1 MFSKKTNPSDVARR
15 YDLLKKEIGGYR
27 MHIKAI
33 ISSIDRKIL
42 MFRDKY
48 RFYKER
54 KELQFA
60 SIYLKET
67 GNLRVLKNVLHTVDL
82 GLLAVNLR
90 LDTMKI
96 VISAL
101 LEFKESTKVINKVI
115 GDIKLMNSS
124 FNDYYKSFINGYFD
138 LETLVNIPELDTANF
153 LFLENEDALKIIQT
167 VERTV
172 GEELAKRFPNVPA
185 ELDQILSE
193 DPKEGVKKLYEILAT
208 DGGVRDDTIDTI
220 YSKYI
225 GNQDM
230 HVRSSQ
236 FRDSIL
242 KVNLKMLKKID
253 LSKLEKTEI
262 AILKYIINIKKGE
275 FGYMDIYQLAKL
287 TRSSPE
293 SILQSLYEL
302 AEHKIIHF
310 SHGM

>member
-1 MFSKKTNPSDVARR
+1 MFSKKINPTDVSRR

-33 ISSIDRKIL
+33 ISSIDKKI
-42 MFRDKY
+42 MVFRDKY
-48 RFYKER
+48 MLYKER

-60 SIYLKET
+60 SIYMKET
-67 GNLRVLKNVLHTVDL
+67 GNLRVLKNILQTVDL

-96 VISAL
+96 VVSAL
-101 LEFKESTKVINKVI
+101 LEFKESTKVINKVV
-115 GDIKLMNSS
+115 GDIRLMNDN

-138 LETLVNIPELDTANF
+138 LETLINIPELDLANF
-153 LFLENEDALKIIQT
+153 LSLENEDALKIIQT

-185 ELDQILSE
+185 DLDQILSE

-208 DGGVRDDTIDTI
+208 DGGVRENKI
-220 YSKYI
+220 YSGYM
-225 GNQDM
+225 GRRD
-230 HVRSSQ
+230 RRLGSSQ
-236 FRDSIL
+236 VRDSIL
-242 KVNLKMLKKID
+242 KVNPRMLKRID
-253 LSKLEKTEI
+253 LSKLEKKEI
-262 AILKYIINIKKGE
+262 AILKYIINIRKGE
-275 FGYMDIYQLAKL
+275 FGYTDIYQLAKI

-293 SILQSLYEL
+293 TVLQSLYDL
-302 AEHKIIHF
+302 AELKIIHF